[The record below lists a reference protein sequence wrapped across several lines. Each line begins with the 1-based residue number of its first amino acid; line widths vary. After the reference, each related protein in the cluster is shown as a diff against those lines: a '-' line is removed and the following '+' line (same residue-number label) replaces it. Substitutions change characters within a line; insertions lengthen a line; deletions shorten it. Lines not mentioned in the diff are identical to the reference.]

1 MRTND
6 SSKSVYITEYPEYSW
21 VGEGEPKGAQDPD
34 FEVLTEEELRNIK
47 IQEERWLEAELEEQN
62 KRRAEKRKEKQDK
75 LKAAMGVP
83 IEALPEREKC
93 DKNIKERKEAM
104 ENSGFFEDL
113 ENYKKKIGFS

>member
-1 MRTND
+1 
-6 SSKSVYITEYPEYSW
+6 
-21 VGEGEPKGAQDPD
+21 
-34 FEVLTEEELRNIK
+34 
-47 IQEERWLEAELEEQN
+47 
-62 KRRAEKRKEKQDK
+62 
-75 LKAAMGVP
+75 MGVP